1 MALFKI
7 SNGSDKTALD
17 KQTKTEGHCWY
28 TYEDSKFYID
38 YKDSAGII
46 QRQPLNAAIAD
57 NLTGKNDLIFY
68 DSTGTQ
74 VLKIAHESGNITG
87 QYLTG
92 TWLQTTDTSD
102 KAGKFAT
109 IDNDGWIYYRL
120 ASEAKSDMGIED
132 FGAEEVTNAWNS
144 VT

>member
-7 SNGSDKTALD
+7 SGGNNKTALD
-17 KQTKTEGHCWY
+17 AKPKEEGHCWY
-28 TYEDSKFYID
+28 TYGDSKFYID
-38 YKDSAGII
+38 YKDNAGII

-68 DSTGTQ
+68 DSSGTQ
-74 VLKIAHESGNITG
+74 VLKIAHESGNLTG
-87 QYLTG
+87 KYITG
-92 TWLQTTDTSD
+92 TWLQTTATGD

-132 FGAEEVTNAWNS
+132 FGAEEVINAWNS
-144 VT
+144 IT